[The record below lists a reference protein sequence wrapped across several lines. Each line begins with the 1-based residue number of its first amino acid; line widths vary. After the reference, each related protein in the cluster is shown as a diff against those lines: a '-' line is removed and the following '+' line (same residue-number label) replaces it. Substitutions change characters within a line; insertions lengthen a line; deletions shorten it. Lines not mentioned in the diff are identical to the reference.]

1 MKEEELNND
10 RHFKYFVNNVDNN
23 LNNFETKAL
32 SILGQKRQKSVE
44 IKKEDYEESLE
55 NKNNSNNFKKEN
67 FNINGK

>member
-1 MKEEELNND
+1 M
-10 RHFKYFVNNVDNN
+10 DNN